1 MTKKIL
7 ITPKSYYRIKDKML
21 PLLKDYELK
30 FNDTGKTFTE
40 DQMKDLVQDVDGIII
55 GVDPIT
61 DDVIDNANNL
71 KAISKYGVGMD
82 NIDVDKAKNEGI
94 KIRKTPGTNNISVA
108 ELAIG
113 LMFNVARNISI
124 NVNKVKNNKWERVK
138 GVELTDKT
146 IGVIGCGNIGQ
157 EVVKR
162 ARGLQMSV
170 LIHDPYFD
178 DEKLIEN
185 EKINQVNK
193 HELLANSD
201 FISLHLPLNNETA
214 NIISKKEIKIMKD
227 TVFLINT
234 ARGELIDDD
243 ALLWGL
249 KNKELAGVACD
260 VFSQEP
266 PNDHPLL
273 EFDNF
278 LLTPHIGANT
288 EESVYR
294 MAEQATKNIIEMLN
308 G

>member
-178 DEKLIEN
+178 DEKLIED

-193 HELLANSD
+193 HELLANAD

>member
-146 IGVIGCGNIGQ
+146 LGVIGCGNIGQ

-193 HELLANSD
+193 HELLANAD
-201 FISLHLPLNNETA
+201 FISLHLPLNSETA

>member
-146 IGVIGCGNIGQ
+146 LGVIGCGNIGQ

-178 DEKLIEN
+178 DEKLIED

-193 HELLANSD
+193 HELLANAD

>member
-193 HELLANSD
+193 HELLANAD
-201 FISLHLPLNNETA
+201 FISLHLPLNSETA